1 MKTLF
6 VLISLLSITAF
17 ADYRGH
23 DQDIAIIKADAQIQE
38 IFSGLNE
45 IVEIV
50 PSSSRPRAYYVNSH
64 LCQASVE
71 IQTVCRPT
79 VPRHNELDE
88 CIDQVIVTDLFCPSD
103 ERE

>member
-6 VLISLLSITAF
+6 VLISLLTVNAF

-50 PSSSRPRAYYVNSH
+50 PASASRSYYVNSYA
-64 LCQASVE
+64 CQAHV
-71 IQTVCRPT
+71 QLQDVCLPT
-79 VPRHNELDE
+79 VPRHPELDE
-88 CIDQVIVTDLFCPSD
+88 CSTKVQVLDLFCPSD